1 MGENQ
6 MKRLFSAA
14 LLMVSS
20 LGLAAESPQ
29 PLSSL
34 PEQDALRFLS
44 EQDIP
49 RVIGGTIPKAGTL
62 ESIALMVAE
71 GDVSVGGAPAV
82 RRILGL
88 CTSTLISPTAFLSA
102 AHCVNQTI
110 LKTALERATG
120 PDGKPLNAKLQGQVE
135 FKMAFVSD
143 IGKVRENPELLLE
156 VVQVYEHE
164 EFALTKRPWVAFQNN
179 PNRWDDISLLLV
191 AEPIKGRRIQKLA
204 SSAQMQAEAIKLE
217 LPRRFAGYGVADQK
231 DPSTAGVLREGAARL
246 NIIGTNEFVAG
257 TKDNQHACQGDSG
270 GPIYLD
276 GTDEYQIGIA
286 SRINK
291 KIGLGDIWG
300 GITGG
305 AKAPSCTLGL
315 VYTRIDPYLPWIQA
329 RVEDLGVVA
338 VD

>member
-1 MGENQ
+1 
-6 MKRLFSAA
+6 MKKLFCAA
-14 LLMVSS
+14 LLTLSS
-20 LGLAAESPQ
+20 LGRAEEARV

-34 PEQDALRFLS
+34 PEQDTLRFLS

-62 ESIALMVAE
+62 ESIALLVAE
-71 GDVSVGGAPAV
+71 GDVSIGGAPAV

-120 PDGKPLNAKLQGQVE
+120 PDGKPLNAKLQGQVA
-135 FKMAFVSD
+135 FKTAFVSD
-143 IGKVRENPELLLE
+143 LSKIRENPELLLD
-156 VVQVYEHE
+156 VVKVYEHE
-164 EFALTKRPWVAFQNN
+164 EFALSKRPWVAFQNN
-179 PNRWDDISLLLV
+179 PNRWDDISILRL
-191 AEPIKGRRIQKLA
+191 AEPVKNRRIQKLA
-204 SSAQMQAEAIKLE
+204 TASQMQAGANKLD
-217 LPRRFAGYGVADQK
+217 LPRRFAGYGIADEK
-231 DPSTAGVLREGAARL
+231 DPSTAGVLREGTSRL
-246 NIIGTNEFVAG
+246 DIVGSNEFVSG

-270 GPIYLD
+270 GPIFLD
-276 GTDEYQIGIA
+276 GTDDYQIGIA

-291 KIGLGDIWG
+291 KLGLGDIWG
-300 GITGG
+300 GISGG

-329 RVEDLGVVA
+329 RVEDLGLA
-338 VD
+338 AE